1 MSPIRFALPAATLA
15 LAGALALPT
24 ATPAFVLNGV
34 NLPLSQRDFRIF
46 NNFVDATANDNL
58 ATEPNYPGAIGA
70 TLAMWKAAVEWDS
83 LPHGDGTG
91 DGTQP
96 VIGSGGANLDHT
108 YQGTAAS
115 AGVPGDNIA
124 SATGPGCGTACGG
137 VTEYAAGGGTN
148 GWRIRINDTQLAWDD
163 APGAISPALYDI
175 QSTTAHEFGHTVGL
189 GHSTGSGCV
198 RPTMVGG
205 PIAGDAC
212 RRSIEADDIAGIQ
225 ANYGVAAATK
235 PVISGISGATFPGS
249 PLTIQGSD
257 FAATG
262 NEVWFTKAASDG
274 NPVVVAGLSSTGGG
288 TSLVVTVPVNAAD
301 GDLLVKV
308 TAVAGGSSLSNP
320 WPVDIG
326 SGPPPVPALA
336 SVSPPSVEILAT
348 PMPTIAL
355 TGTDLGAVSSATVGA
370 TVLSGPSITVS
381 PTQVTCTLPLLPL
394 LGATPVSVT
403 APGGTSNALSLQVDP
418 VDPPLLEVVSV
429 AATGFPLD
437 VSTWTVPGRVVI
449 PVVSPSNLPS
459 SLPGIVDLGLGNNFT
474 NLISFP
480 PLVANAAQGKA
491 LLSFVVP
498 PGLGGLTFYFQS
510 VTIPPSLIPPFPA
523 TNLGQTF
530 VLF

>member
-1 MSPIRFALPAATLA
+1 MSPTRLVLPAAALA

-24 ATPAFVLNGV
+24 ATPAFVLNGI

-58 ATEPNYPGAIGA
+58 AAEPNYPGALGA

-96 VIGSGGANLDHT
+96 VIGSGGVNLDHT

-137 VTEYAAGGGTN
+137 ITEFAAGGGVN
-148 GWRIRINDTQLAWDD
+148 GWRIRINDPQLAWDD
-163 APGAISPALYDI
+163 APGPINPALYDI

-189 GHSTGSGCV
+189 SHSTGTGCI

-205 PIAGDAC
+205 PIAGDTC
-212 RRSIEADDIAGIQ
+212 RRSIELDDIAGIQ
-225 ANYGVAAATK
+225 AVYGIAAATK
-235 PVISGISGATFPGS
+235 PVVSGISGATFAGCV
-249 PLTIQGSD
+249 LTILGSN
-257 FAATG
+257 FATTG

-274 NPVVVAGLSSTGGG
+274 TPVVVSGLASGGGG
-288 TSLVVTVPVNAAD
+288 TSLAVTVPANAAD
-301 GDLLVKV
+301 GDLLVKI
-308 TAVAGGSSLSNP
+308 TSGTGGSSLSNA

-326 SGPPPVPALA
+326 TGPPPVPSLA
-336 SVSPPSVEILAT
+336 SVSPPSVQILAS
-348 PMPTIAL
+348 PMPTITL
-355 TGTDLGAVSSATVGA
+355 TGSDLGAVSSATVGG
-370 TVLSGPSITVS
+370 TVLSGASLTVG
-381 PTQVTCTLPLLPL
+381 PTQVSFTLPPLPL
-394 LGATPVSVT
+394 LGPASITVT
-403 APGGTSNALSLQVDP
+403 APGGTSNALSLQIDP
-418 VDPPLLEVVSV
+418 VDPPFLELVSI
-429 AATGFPLD
+429 AATGFSFD
-437 VSTWTVPGRVVI
+437 VATWTVPGRVVLPI
-449 PVVSPSNLPS
+449 VSPSNLPS
-459 SLPGIVDLGLGNNFT
+459 SLPGIVDLALGDNFT
-474 NLISFP
+474 NYVSFV
-480 PLVANAAQGKA
+480 PLVANAEQGMA
-491 LLSFVVP
+491 LPSFVVP

-510 VTIPPSLIPPFPA
+510 VTIPASLATPFPT

>member
-1 MSPIRFALPAATLA
+1 MSPTRLALPAAALA
-15 LAGALALPT
+15 LAGALALPRT
-24 ATPAFVLNGV
+24 TPAFALNGI
-34 NLPLSQRDFRIF
+34 NLPLTQRDFRIF

-58 ATEPNYPGAIGA
+58 ATQLNYPGAVGA

-96 VIGSGGANLDHT
+96 VIGSGGVNLDHT

-137 VTEYAAGGGTN
+137 VTEFAAGGGTN
-148 GWRIRINDTQLAWDD
+148 GWRIRINDPDLAWDD

-189 GHSTGSGCV
+189 SHSTGTGCI

-205 PIAGDAC
+205 PIAGDTC
-212 RRSIEADDIAGIQ
+212 RRSIEADDIAGIT
-225 ANYGVAAATK
+225 AVYGLAAATK
-235 PVISGISGATFPGS
+235 PVVTGISGPTFPGS
-249 PLTIQGSD
+249 SLTILGTD

-262 NEVWFTKAASDG
+262 NEVWFTKVAPDG
-274 NPVVVAGLSSTGGG
+274 IPVVVSGLASTGGG

-301 GDLLVKV
+301 GDLLVKI
-308 TAVAGGSSLSNP
+308 TALAGGSSLSNP

-326 SGPPPVPALA
+326 SGPPPVPILA
-336 SVSPPSVEILAT
+336 SVSPPSVQILAN
-348 PMPTIAL
+348 PMPTITL
-355 TGTDLGAVSSATVGA
+355 TGTDLGAVSSATVGG
-370 TVLSGPSITVS
+370 TVLSGASITAS
-381 PTQVTCTLPLLPL
+381 PTQVTFTLPLLPL
-394 LGATPVSVT
+394 LGPTSVSVT
-403 APGGTSNALSLQVDP
+403 APGGTSNVLTLQVDP
-418 VDPPLLEVVSV
+418 VDPPLLEVVSI
-429 AATGFPLD
+429 AGAGLNLD
-437 VSTWTVPGRVVI
+437 VTTWTVPGRVVL

-459 SLPGIVDLGLGNNFT
+459 SLPRIVDLGIGNNFT
-474 NLISFP
+474 SYVTFP

-498 PGLGGLTFYFQS
+498 TGLGGLTFYFQS
-510 VTIPPSLIPPFPA
+510 VTLPASLSTPFP
-523 TNLGQTF
+523 TTHLGQTF